1 VRGRRA
7 VLITTGQCD
16 VVLVAA
22 GGAGVHTDRTSTAPW
37 TRPTNELVVGYGL
50 FTAAESALMARRPAV
65 REPEVDAGIRI
76 SSANRRTDQVISAFP
91 RPCRALA
98 YIAERPAVSRTI
110 SIRRQD
116 MAFQFAAVS
125 LQMAGKKASS
135 PLPKWLLSGTRTD
148 TLWWNQRE
156 PVSAIE

>member
-1 VRGRRA
+1 
-7 VLITTGQCD
+7 
-16 VVLVAA
+16 
-22 GGAGVHTDRTSTAPW
+22 
-37 TRPTNELVVGYGL
+37 
-50 FTAAESALMARRPAV
+50 MARRPAV

-135 PLPKWLLSGTRTD
+135 PLPNGCFRELRQTP
-148 TLWWNQRE
+148 LWWNQRE
-156 PVSAIE
+156 PVSGIE